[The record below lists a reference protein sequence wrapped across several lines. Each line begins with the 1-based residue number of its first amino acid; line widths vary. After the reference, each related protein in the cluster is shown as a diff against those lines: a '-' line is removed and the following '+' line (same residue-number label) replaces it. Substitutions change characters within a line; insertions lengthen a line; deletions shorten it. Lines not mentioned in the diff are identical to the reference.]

1 MSLLIDT
8 SAWIEFLIGSELGVA
23 LGKRFPDADA
33 IIMPTIVQLELAKW
47 LNREQGEDAAN
58 RMIAFSTTCQVVPLT
73 TPLALYAAALHQA
86 HKLATADA
94 IIYATALT
102 SGAHLLTCDA
112 HFGGLAGVE
121 VVRKC

>member
-8 SAWIEFLIGSELGVA
+8 SAWIEFLIGSEIGVA
-23 LGKRFPDADA
+23 LGKRFPDGDD
-33 IIMPTIVQLELAKW
+33 IIIPTIVQLELAKW
-47 LNREQGEDAAN
+47 LNREQGEDVAN

-73 TPLALYAAALHQA
+73 TALALSAAALHQA

-94 IIYATALT
+94 IIYATAMA

-112 HFGGLAGVE
+112 HFEGLAGVE
-121 VVRKC
+121 VMRKG